1 MPVAL
6 NIIYCDDLEDLSE
19 EMSKK
24 SQLIPDT
31 EEILVSSWRS
41 LVTRAEEQAKI
52 IQYVDDLEISCCCP
66 VQV

>member
-1 MPVAL
+1 VPVAL

-19 EMSKK
+19 E
-24 SQLIPDT
+24 
-31 EEILVSSWRS
+31 ILVSSWWS